1 MLATPNEVLR
11 LPTAL
16 LTPIQLT
23 TNGHLVGR
31 RGMLSTQNQV
41 LRLPMAMVLLTAILV
56 CILVNDNKLPLSFK
70 PDCMPKKL
78 RVKMWVQKPLI
89 PSLTYQLK
97 KKMKINQVW

>member
-1 MLATPNEVLR
+1 
-11 LPTAL
+11 
-16 LTPIQLT
+16 
-23 TNGHLVGR
+23 
-31 RGMLSTQNQV
+31 MLSTQNQV

-97 KKMKINQVW
+97 KKMKINQVWKKEASQATLLRIEAVTFPVQV